1 MNLENL
7 GELSGQVK
15 DNKWEFLVDLRLEK
29 GGVHFTSYRIC
40 LQHRESIEYRLVG
53 EAVVSCGGGSGEN

>member
-15 DNKWEFLVDLRLEK
+15 DNKWEFLVDLRL
-29 GGVHFTSYRIC
+29 
-40 LQHRESIEYRLVG
+40 QHRESIEYRLVG